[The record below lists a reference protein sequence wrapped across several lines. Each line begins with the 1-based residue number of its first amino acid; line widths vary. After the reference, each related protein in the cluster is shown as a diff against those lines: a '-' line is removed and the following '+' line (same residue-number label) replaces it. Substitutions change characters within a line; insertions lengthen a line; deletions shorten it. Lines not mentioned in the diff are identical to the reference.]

1 MYIPTIISSFL
12 VSQKRFGFH
21 RLLRL
26 LHRCAGPRGM
36 ADGARLTAADAK
48 REDPGGTFRENK
60 RVESSDQPERT
71 VELVGALD
79 MFGLPMKNSSFHSGK
94 KVVKNSGSWCF
105 FEISGWCWL
114 EPWNLDWLSHQYGN
128 GMSSSQLTF
137 SPSFFRGVGQ
147 HQPDEEFRISW
158 GYRMIFLDD
167 FGW

>member
-60 RVESSDQPERT
+60 GSNLVINPSERLSW
-71 VELVGALD
+71 LVLWICLD
-79 MFGLPMKNSSFHSGK
+79 CPWKTPVFIVVK

-105 FEISGWCWL
+105 FWDIWL
-114 EPWNLDWLSHQYGN
+114 VLTGTMEFG
-128 GMSSSQLTF
+128 LTF
-137 SPSFFRGVGQ
+137 PSYWEWNVIIPTDFQSIIFQRGRSTTNQ
-147 HQPDEEFRISW
+147 LYKQLW
-158 GYRMIFLDD
+158 
-167 FGW
+167 